1 MSSPFEP
8 TEHFANIAVS
18 EILSGTSALH
28 MPPEPIPVEKQ
39 KPENHGYLS
48 ETDFMVK
55 HSIEHFHQAAKLI
68 GVSMNEVHGAKLKV
82 INLLTLMMKEG
93 LVHDD
98 NEDKWFPKFDAII
111 DQLDRA

>member
-39 KPENHGYLS
+39 EPENHGYLS

-55 HSIEHFHQAAKLI
+55 HSIEHFHHAAKLI
-68 GVSMNEVHGAKLKV
+68 GVSMNEVHGAKLKLIKLMTELIREGV
-82 INLLTLMMKEG
+82 INGE
-93 LVHDD
+93 
-98 NEDKWFPKFDAII
+98 NEEKWFPKFDAIF